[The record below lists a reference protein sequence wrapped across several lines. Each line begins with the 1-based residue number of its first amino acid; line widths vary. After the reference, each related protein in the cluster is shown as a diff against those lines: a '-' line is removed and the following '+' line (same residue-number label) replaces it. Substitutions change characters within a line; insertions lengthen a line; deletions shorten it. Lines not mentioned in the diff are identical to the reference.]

1 MIGRHSRPEDRSVA
15 SDHVPIPRY
24 LDTEVCGPEHGGMA
38 RTLRL
43 DPDQEEVLRELA
55 RIDGIPV
62 SDEIRQ
68 AVAGH
73 IDRRRKDPE
82 FQARLR
88 ASLERHRE
96 LLEILADR

>member
-1 MIGRHSRPEDRSVA
+1 MAR
-15 SDHVPIPRY
+15 
-24 LDTEVCGPEHGGMA
+24 MA

-43 DPDQEEVLRELA
+43 QPDQEDVLREMA

-68 AVAGH
+68 AIAAH
-73 IDRRRKDPE
+73 IERRRKDAA
-82 FQARLR
+82 FQVRLR

-96 LLEILADR
+96 LVKTLADR

>member
-1 MIGRHSRPEDRSVA
+1 MAR
-15 SDHVPIPRY
+15 
-24 LDTEVCGPEHGGMA
+24 MA

-43 DPDQEEVLRELA
+43 EPDQEDVLREMA

-68 AVAGH
+68 AIVAH
-73 IDRRRKDPE
+73 IERRRKDAA
-82 FQARLR
+82 FQVRLR

-96 LLEILADR
+96 LVKTLADR

>member
-1 MIGRHSRPEDRSVA
+1 
-15 SDHVPIPRY
+15 
-24 LDTEVCGPEHGGMA
+24 MA

-43 DPDQEEVLRELA
+43 EADQEYVLREMA

-68 AVAGH
+68 AIAAH
-73 IDRRRKDPE
+73 IERRRKDDA
-82 FQARLR
+82 FQLRLR

-96 LLEILADR
+96 LLETLAER

>member
-1 MIGRHSRPEDRSVA
+1 MAV
-15 SDHVPIPRY
+15 
-24 LDTEVCGPEHGGMA
+24 MA

-43 DPDQEEVLRELA
+43 EADQEDLLREMA

-62 SDEIRQ
+62 SDEIRE
-68 AVAGH
+68 AIGAH
-73 IDRRRKDPE
+73 IERRRKDAD

-96 LLEILADR
+96 LLDTLADR

>member
-1 MIGRHSRPEDRSVA
+1 MVLIYRNTLTPVE
-15 SDHVPIPRY
+15 VPRTI
-24 LDTEVCGPEHGGMA
+24 TAMA

-43 DPDQEEVLRELA
+43 EVDQEDVLREMA

-62 SDEIRQ
+62 SDEIRE
-68 AVAGH
+68 AIGAH
-73 IDRRRKDPE
+73 IERRRKDAA

-96 LLEILADR
+96 LLETLADR

>member
-1 MIGRHSRPEDRSVA
+1 
-15 SDHVPIPRY
+15 
-24 LDTEVCGPEHGGMA
+24 MA

-43 DPDQEEVLRELA
+43 DPGQEEVLREMA

-68 AVAGH
+68 AIAAH
-73 IDRRRKDPE
+73 IDRRRKDAA
-82 FQARLR
+82 FQARLL

-96 LLEILADR
+96 LLETLADR

>member
-1 MIGRHSRPEDRSVA
+1 MP
-15 SDHVPIPRY
+15 
-24 LDTEVCGPEHGGMA
+24 

-43 DPDQEEVLRELA
+43 YPEQEEILRELA

-68 AVAGH
+68 AIAAH
-73 IDRRRKDPE
+73 IDRRRKDAQ
-82 FQARLR
+82 FQERLR

-96 LLEILADR
+96 LLEILADS

>member
-1 MIGRHSRPEDRSVA
+1 
-15 SDHVPIPRY
+15 
-24 LDTEVCGPEHGGMA
+24 MA

-43 DPDQEEVLRELA
+43 DPDQEEVLREMA

-68 AVAGH
+68 AIATH
-73 IDRRRKDPE
+73 IERRRKDAA

-96 LLEILADR
+96 LLKTLADR

>member
-1 MIGRHSRPEDRSVA
+1 
-15 SDHVPIPRY
+15 
-24 LDTEVCGPEHGGMA
+24 MA

-43 DPDQEEVLRELA
+43 EADQEDALREIA

-68 AVAGH
+68 AIAAH
-73 IDRRRKDPE
+73 IERRRKDPK

-96 LLEILADR
+96 LLEVLADR

>member
-1 MIGRHSRPEDRSVA
+1 MAR
-15 SDHVPIPRY
+15 
-24 LDTEVCGPEHGGMA
+24 MA

-43 DPDQEEVLRELA
+43 EPDQEDVLREMA

-68 AVAGH
+68 AIAAH
-73 IDRRRKDPE
+73 IERRRKDAA
-82 FQARLR
+82 FQVRLR

-96 LLEILADR
+96 LVKTLADR

>member
-1 MIGRHSRPEDRSVA
+1 
-15 SDHVPIPRY
+15 
-24 LDTEVCGPEHGGMA
+24 MA

-43 DPDQEEVLRELA
+43 DPDQEDVLREMA

-68 AVAGH
+68 AIAVH
-73 IDRRRKDPE
+73 IERRRKDAG

-88 ASLERHRE
+88 ASIERHHE
-96 LLEILADR
+96 LLKTLADR

>member
-1 MIGRHSRPEDRSVA
+1 
-15 SDHVPIPRY
+15 
-24 LDTEVCGPEHGGMA
+24 MA

-68 AVAGH
+68 AIAAH

-82 FQARLR
+82 FQERLR

-96 LLEILADR
+96 LLETLADR

>member
-1 MIGRHSRPEDRSVA
+1 MLA
-15 SDHVPIPRY
+15 
-24 LDTEVCGPEHGGMA
+24 TMA

-43 DPDQEEVLRELA
+43 DPDQEAVLREMA
-55 RIDGIPV
+55 RVDGIPV

-68 AVAGH
+68 AITAH
-73 IDRRRKDPE
+73 IDRRRKDAA

-96 LLEILADR
+96 VLELLVDR

>member
-1 MIGRHSRPEDRSVA
+1 
-15 SDHVPIPRY
+15 
-24 LDTEVCGPEHGGMA
+24 MA

-43 DPDQEEVLRELA
+43 DPDQEEVLREMA

-62 SDEIRQ
+62 SHEIRQ
-68 AVAGH
+68 AIATH
-73 IDRRRKDPE
+73 IERRRKDAD

-96 LLEILADR
+96 LLKTLADR

>member
-1 MIGRHSRPEDRSVA
+1 
-15 SDHVPIPRY
+15 
-24 LDTEVCGPEHGGMA
+24 MA

-43 DPDQEEVLRELA
+43 EVDQEDLLREMA

-68 AVAGH
+68 AIAAH
-73 IDRRRKDPE
+73 IERRRKDAA
-82 FQARLR
+82 FQVRLR

-96 LLEILADR
+96 LVKTLADR

>member
-1 MIGRHSRPEDRSVA
+1 
-15 SDHVPIPRY
+15 
-24 LDTEVCGPEHGGMA
+24 MA

-43 DPDQEEVLRELA
+43 QQDQEDALREIA

-68 AVAGH
+68 AIADH
-73 IDRRRKDPE
+73 IERRRGDPE

-88 ASLERHRE
+88 AAVQRHRE
-96 LLEILADR
+96 LLDLLADR

>member
-1 MIGRHSRPEDRSVA
+1 MAR
-15 SDHVPIPRY
+15 
-24 LDTEVCGPEHGGMA
+24 MA

-43 DPDQEEVLRELA
+43 EPDQEDVLREMA

-68 AVAGH
+68 AIAAH
-73 IDRRRKDPE
+73 IERRRKDAA
-82 FQARLR
+82 FQVRLR

-96 LLEILADR
+96 LVKTLTDR